1 MASLKCPRC
10 GRDFVRRIAR
20 AGWLEVILSVFYV
33 YPFKCQLCGHRFRS
47 LRWGVRYTRVRE
59 DRRQYQRMER
69 KLPITFSGE
78 GLAGDGTLLNI
89 SMGGCSLVTGTVL
102 ATGKVVRLVLQIS
115 GELPPVIID
124 AVLVRNTRKGG
135 AGVEF
140 IQWQDSER
148 ERLQLFVRGLLIG
161 HGMDIDAAEPIA

>member
-1 MASLKCPRC
+1 MASVKCPSC
-10 GRDFVRRIAR
+10 ARDFVRRIAR
-20 AGWLEVILSVFYV
+20 AGWLEAILSLFYV

-47 LRWGVRYTRVRE
+47 LRWGVRYSRVRE

-69 KLPITFSGE
+69 KLPVTFSGE
-78 GLAGDGTLLNI
+78 GLTGDGTLVSI
-89 SMGGCSLVTGTVL
+89 SMGGCGFATGSAL
-102 ATGKVVRLVLQIS
+102 AIGKVVRLVLQIS

-124 AVLVRNTRKGG
+124 AALVRSTRKGG

-140 IQWQDSER
+140 IQWQESER

-161 HGMDIDAAEPIA
+161 HGTDIDTAKHVA